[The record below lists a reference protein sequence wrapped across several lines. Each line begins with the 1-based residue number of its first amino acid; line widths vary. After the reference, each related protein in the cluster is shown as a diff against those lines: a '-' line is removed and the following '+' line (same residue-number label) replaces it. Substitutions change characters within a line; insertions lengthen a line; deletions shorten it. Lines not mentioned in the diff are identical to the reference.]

1 MRKPRDNHVVRVAP
15 ALDRIGNFKAFLD
28 EDFDEAFTYT
38 TLRKTET
45 LGRPVG
51 SKHWL
56 EDMAAKTRYAL
67 LPGKRGPKPRAI

>member
-1 MRKPRDNHVVRVAP
+1 VCVAT

-28 EDFDEAFTYT
+28 EDFDEAFTYAA
-38 TLRKTET
+38 LRKAET

-56 EDMAAKTRYAL
+56 EDMAAKTGYAL
-67 LPGKRGPKPRAI
+67 LPGKREPEPKAI